1 MQKCSKAAY
10 LFATSRQCKSVDTPR
25 TESMGEADLVH
36 EARQGSEPAFLALYH
51 QHRTPVFRFA
61 WRLTGSQT
69 AAEDVTQECFLALMR
84 DAAFDDHRG
93 GLRTY
98 LFGIARNLVLRRLRI
113 GGREAEEAV
122 DATAP
127 VDVLGDLLKAE
138 RSELVAAA
146 VAQLPLQQREVIVL
160 FTFEDL
166 SLEEIAKITGVN
178 AGAVKA
184 RLHRARESLRGTLA
198 PLLTR
203 DSERRCS

>member
-1 MQKCSKAAY
+1 
-10 LFATSRQCKSVDTPR
+10 
-25 TESMGEADLVH
+25 
-36 EARQGSEPAFLALYH
+36 
-51 QHRTPVFRFA
+51 
-61 WRLTGSQT
+61 
-69 AAEDVTQECFLALMR
+69 MR

-127 VDVLGDLLKAE
+127 IDVLGDLLKAE